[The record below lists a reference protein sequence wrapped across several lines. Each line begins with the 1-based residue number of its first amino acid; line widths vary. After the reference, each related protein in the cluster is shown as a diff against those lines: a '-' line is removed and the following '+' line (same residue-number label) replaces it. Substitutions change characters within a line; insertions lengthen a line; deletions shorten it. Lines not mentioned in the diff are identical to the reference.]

1 MKIILLLFTLSLSVS
16 LFAQRYPGLDKLVIK
31 VNSPASIKG
40 SYKVMGTVDSLCYV
54 FLIGKGGNYWGIKD
68 VTKTAITGKFVMVKD
83 SVGSTITNASELAG
97 NIAVVYYGGT
107 YNNAPMKYKQ
117 KMINIQAAGAA
128 AMIIIFDKDGAE
140 SYAGGEGDAA
150 ALGINIPMFVI
161 QNSDGKKIVSVLKT
175 EEVTGFVGAKP
186 IYKNDIQLD
195 VNRALTPARL
205 TNVTSLVQ
213 QDDVIDSL
221 GIVVKNNGTDVQDSV
236 MCEVLIKYGEDILHQ
251 DFKGII
257 YKDSILDMNGKKVDS
272 LLTVINPGKYVGY
285 ITFEPFKNKENL
297 KPGKYTLTYRA
308 FSTVKSKLEE
318 YEVDNTITIPF
329 YINDSIYSPTVIENW
344 NSFKLKDSVR
354 DSNGK
359 PVVPVQKI
367 YDTIRYV
374 NQPLFTAFFQPSAA
388 FTSYGQCLVFRDA
401 NASRIKGTGMTFI
414 PWMYDAKT
422 QKEVSLKDEPFKI
435 SLYEWANKFTGFSDT
450 ANFKFTNL
458 IPLVDGQIHISKN
471 TSSWAYETAKF
482 DDEILFENDKRYLVC
497 VQSSNPNVRFGFDT
511 LTTSLSPRT
520 SFYDQPLNMT
530 IRDGSYKPSG
540 FGLDKIPS
548 VALKVKERTSSIEE
562 IESVK
567 NNVIVYPNPANDF
580 VNVAYKST
588 TAGQP
593 VEISVTD
600 MTGKV
605 VYFTKVVNLSVG
617 TNVFGFDTEG
627 FTNGIYVVKVSS
639 NEGNSTRKLSIQ
651 K

>member
-1 MKIILLLFTLSLSVS
+1 MKIILLMATLIISGSILS
-16 LFAQRYPGLDKLVIK
+16 QRCPTLDKIIIEI
-31 VNSPASIKG
+31 NSPASIKG
-40 SYKVMGTVDSLCYV
+40 TYKVMGTVDSSMYASCL
-54 FLIGKGGNYWGIKD
+54 LGKAGNYWGIKD
-68 VTKTAITGKFVMVKD
+68 VTKTAVKGKFVLVNDTTGVNIINGADLK
-83 SVGSTITNASELAG
+83 G
-97 NIAVVYYGGT
+97 NIAVVYYGGGIR
-107 YNNAPMKYKQ
+107 YKQ
-117 KMINIQAAGAA
+117 KMINIQAAGAV
-128 AMIIIFDKDGAE
+128 AMILITDKDGAE

-150 ALGINIPMFVI
+150 AMEITIPMFVI
-161 QNSDGKKIVSVLKT
+161 QNSDGNKIVSVLKK
-175 EEVTGFVGAKP
+175 EEVNGFVGAKP

-195 VNRALTPARL
+195 VNKAVTPARL
-205 TNVTSLVQ
+205 TNVTALVQ

-236 MCEVLIKYGEDILHQ
+236 LCEVLIKYGDEILHQ

-257 YKDSILDMNGKKVDS
+257 YRDSILDKNGKKVDS
-272 LLTVINPGKYVGY
+272 ILTIINPGKSLGYV
-285 ITFEPFKNKENL
+285 TFEPFKNKENL

-308 FSTVKSKLEE
+308 FSTVKSKQEQ

-329 YINDSIYSPTVIENW
+329 IINDSIYSPTVLENW
-344 NSFKLKDSVR
+344 NSYKLKDSVR
-354 DSNGK
+354 DANGK

-401 NASRIKGTGMTFI
+401 NASRIKGTGMTFV
-414 PWMYDAKT
+414 PWMYDATT

-435 SLYEWANKFTGFSDT
+435 SVYEWANEFKGFSDT

-458 IPLVDGQIHISKN
+458 IPLVDGQIHISKS
-471 TSSWAYETAKF
+471 TSSWAYENVKF
-482 DDEILFENDKRYLVC
+482 DDQILFENNKRYLVC
-497 VQSSNPNVRFGFDT
+497 VQSSNKNVRFGFDT
-511 LTTSLSPRT
+511 LTGSLSPRT
-520 SFYDQPLNMT
+520 VFYDQPLNMT
-530 IRDGSYKPSG
+530 IRDGSYKSSG
-540 FGLDKIPS
+540 FGLDKIPTI
-548 VALKVKERTSSIEE
+548 ALNVKVIEKSNYLNE
-562 IESVK
+562 IENVK

-580 VNVAYKST
+580 VNIAYKST

-593 VEISVTD
+593 VEVSVTD
-600 MTGKV
+600 ITGKV
-605 VYFTKVVNLSVG
+605 VYFTKVVNSSIG
-617 TNVFGFDTEG
+617 TNVFGFDTEA